1 MEQLIIFGLICI
13 AVIIVFAGSYY
24 IDIWNKKFNNKTKE
38 IKEKRVKDAIEKWE
52 EDHNIK

>member
-1 MEQLIIFGLICI
+1 MEQLIVFGLICI